1 MNKSATIGKLALALS
16 KAQAELKGAVKD
28 SANQFFKSKYADLES
43 CWEACKEALSKNELS
58 VSQVMGFIP
67 EAGPTLTTTLMHS
80 SGEWIEGTQPLCA
93 KGVTPQDLGSAI
105 SYARRYGLAAI
116 VGVVQV
122 DDDGNA
128 ASGRSAPGTQ
138 NKPVGPGEGGTP
150 RYGQSK
156 GPSGPLANA
165 SRPPIKPIPGG
176 TF

>member
-1 MNKSATIGKLALALS
+1 MNKSSSIGKLALALS
-16 KAQAELKGAVKD
+16 KLQGEMEGAAKD
-28 SANQFFKSKYADLES
+28 SSNPFFKSKYTSLEGV
-43 CWEACKEALSKNELS
+43 WDACKALLSKNELS
-58 VSQVMGFIP
+58 VSQVMGFTP

-93 KGVTPQDLGSAI
+93 KGATPQDLGSAI

-138 NKPVGPGEGGTP
+138 NKPVGPGDGGTP